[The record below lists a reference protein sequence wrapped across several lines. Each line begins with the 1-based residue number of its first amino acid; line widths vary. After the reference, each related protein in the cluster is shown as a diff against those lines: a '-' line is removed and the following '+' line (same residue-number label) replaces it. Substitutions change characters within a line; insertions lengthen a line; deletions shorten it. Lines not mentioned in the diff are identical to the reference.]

1 MRSVAVLLVLAFA
14 TAGCFGGAGGADTTA
29 SPSPTPPPPPQVVY
43 GPKQPNACQS
53 PAAPE
58 KTEAPGDFVVA
69 APYDEILVNYHT
81 SGVGKG
87 RFTVKNKD
95 TGAVVYQNP
104 TEDIRSVPPETCG
117 GHAHSGGAVTKSVAP
132 GNYTVTLWY
141 QGAVAIHADV
151 TLKAS
156 KVAANTTHAH

>member
-1 MRSVAVLLVLAFA
+1 MRKLAFLVILAFA
-14 TAGCFGGAGGADTTA
+14 SAGCFGSGEDAATTT
-29 SPSPTPPPPPQVVY
+29 SPTSPPPPPPQVVY
-43 GPKQPNACQS
+43 GPKQPNACQA

-58 KTEAPGDFVVA
+58 KTEPVGEFSVK
-69 APYDEILVNYHT
+69 APYDEIMVNYHT
-81 SGVGKG
+81 SGLGKG
-87 RFTVKNKD
+87 RFIVKNKD
-95 TGAVVYQNP
+95 TGAVLYQNP

-117 GHAHSGGAVTKSVAP
+117 GHAHSGGAVTKAVTP

-156 KVAANTTHAH
+156 KVAANMTHEH